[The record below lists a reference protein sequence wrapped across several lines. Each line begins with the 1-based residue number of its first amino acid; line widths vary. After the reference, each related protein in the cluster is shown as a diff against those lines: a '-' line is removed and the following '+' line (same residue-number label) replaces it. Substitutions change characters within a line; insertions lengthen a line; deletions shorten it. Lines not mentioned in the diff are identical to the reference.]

1 MCARHPSSH
10 HHGDDDGDDDGDN
23 DGEDDFGDADSD
35 MTMHLIAYSFIELR
49 KLINDDDD
57 TQYDSIKEAN
67 TGKDVSPADST
78 VAQLVIVGLKTFF
91 SLNHD
96 CCNVSHHNYNHN
108 HNHNHNHDHDHQ
120 QLPSY

>member
-91 SLNHD
+91 L
-96 CCNVSHHNYNHN
+96 
-108 HNHNHNHDHDHQ
+108 
-120 QLPSY
+120 LIMIAAT